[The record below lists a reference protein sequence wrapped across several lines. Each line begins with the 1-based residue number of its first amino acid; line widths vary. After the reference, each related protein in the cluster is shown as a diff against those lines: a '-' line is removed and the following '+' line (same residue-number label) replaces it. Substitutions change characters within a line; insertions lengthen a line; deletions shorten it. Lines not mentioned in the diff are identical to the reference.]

1 MTVYKYFIKIA
12 LKNKGVIFS
21 YTIIFL
27 ILSII
32 NGSTNVQRENSFMET
47 KLDIGIIDNSS
58 SPLSIGLIDY
68 LVEKNNIIDTKLDE
82 YYIKEQI
89 FLQIADAI
97 IIIPKDFEER
107 VISKENAVELFTDA
121 RKIESFQIQ
130 NQINKFISFAN
141 ATYENGEFDLDS
153 VSSVLEQSTNVEI
166 IKSKG
171 VDINQKANQ
180 WFRFYFNFTSYVI
193 LGIYISVIGLVM
205 TDYNDINIE
214 NRRKVSSKKFLK
226 FNSEIYLG
234 QLTIAILLTS
244 FFILGSII
252 LKGKYIGEVDFI
264 KYVVNTI
271 IFSFAALCLTFLIN
285 NLSSNKFIIS
295 GLSTVL
301 SLGTSFISGV
311 MVPQQLLGE
320 KVLNI
325 AKFFPTYYFVKI
337 NDMDIKSL
345 LEIRY
350 EIFMQILFAITFLIT
365 GLYFS
370 KVRQKA

>member
-68 LVEKNNIIDTKLDE
+68 LVDKNNIIDTKSDE

-350 EIFMQILFAITFLIT
+350 EIFMQILFAITFLMT

>member
-68 LVEKNNIIDTKLDE
+68 LGEKNNIIDTKLDE

>member
-1 MTVYKYFIKIA
+1 M
-12 LKNKGVIFS
+12 
-21 YTIIFL
+21 
-27 ILSII
+27 
-32 NGSTNVQRENSFMET
+32 
-47 KLDIGIIDNSS
+47 
-58 SPLSIGLIDY
+58 
-68 LVEKNNIIDTKLDE
+68 
-82 YYIKEQI
+82 
-89 FLQIADAI
+89 
-97 IIIPKDFEER
+97 
-107 VISKENAVELFTDA
+107 
-121 RKIESFQIQ
+121 
-130 NQINKFISFAN
+130 SFAN

-311 MVPQQLLGE
+311 MVPQQLLGK

-350 EIFMQILFAITFLIT
+350 EIFMQILFAITFLMT

>member
-337 NDMDIKSL
+337 NDMDINSL

-350 EIFMQILFAITFLIT
+350 EIFMQILFAITFLMT